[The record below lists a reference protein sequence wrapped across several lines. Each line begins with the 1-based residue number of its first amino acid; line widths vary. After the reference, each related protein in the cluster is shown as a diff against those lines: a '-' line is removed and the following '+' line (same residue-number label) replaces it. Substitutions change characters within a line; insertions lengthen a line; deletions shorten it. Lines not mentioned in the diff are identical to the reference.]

1 MQEGNDFLNGP
12 PKTMFVFGL
21 VTGIAIAALFGVFS
35 GGATGPSAERAKT
48 QPTAA
53 AAAQAPAAAPS
64 APTAGLL
71 PEVTDADWVR
81 GDLSKAKVVMVEYS
95 DFECPFC
102 GRHHPSM
109 LQMMDEFGDDV
120 AWVYRHFP
128 LSFHPQAQPSAVAS
142 ECVGEQGGHDAFWA
156 FTDVM
161 FENQTALGT
170 PLYEKTV
177 QDIGLD
183 LALFRTCVTSGKYD
197 SKIANDQAGGGAA
210 GVTGTPATF
219 INGQIVSGA
228 VPAVQMQQ
236 MISGLLGK

>member
-21 VTGIAIAALFGVFS
+21 VTGIAIAALFGVYS
-35 GGATGPSAERAKT
+35 GGSSGSATESVKAQPAAVAAAVA
-48 QPTAA
+48 PTAA
-53 AAAQAPAAAPS
+53 PT
-64 APTAGLL
+64 PTAGPL

-102 GRHHPSM
+102 GRHHPTM

-120 AWVYRHFP
+120 AWVLRHFP
-128 LSFHPQAQPSAVAS
+128 LSFHPQAQPAAIAS
-142 ECVGEQGGHDAFWA
+142 ECVGEQGGDDAFWA
-156 FTDVM
+156 FADVM
-161 FENQTALGT
+161 FENQTTLGA

-177 QDIGLD
+177 QDLGLS
-183 LALFRTCVTSGKYD
+183 LAEFQTCVTSGKFD
-197 SKIANDQAGGGAA
+197 SKISSQQAGGGTA

-228 VPAVQMQQ
+228 VPASQMQQ